1 MLKNKTHIMKSKLLQ
16 IATLF
21 ALPFSLFAQDSTG
34 TSWKDK
40 LPFDISGSVDV
51 YTQTN
56 FAPKAGNEVSHEAF
70 SYNANTFNLGMA
82 NLMISKDF
90 GKVGF
95 MADLAFGPRASVA
108 NGDEFAGVIKQLYLT
123 YKPAEFVELTLGNFS
138 TYFGYEVIEPTGNF
152 QYSTSLAF
160 QNGPFYHTGFKANF
174 TKDKWNF
181 MVAAMSPNDAK
192 EVWSRRKYVG
202 SQLGYTGDNGG
213 AYLNYVGGNHV
224 DAGDEFIQKSFRH
237 SLDLTGTYN
246 VGKEKGGLVGINAA
260 LHYQSDKLYTGE
272 TAKTKYYTTYLY
284 AQGPVAE
291 WASLGGR
298 VGYFGDPDALAGI
311 GSKNFYDFT
320 VNANLTVGPMT
331 FIPEV
336 RVKYSN
342 ESIFYKND
350 GGASKVQPTMLLA
363 AVLSF

>member
-1 MLKNKTHIMKSKLLQ
+1 MKSKLL
-16 IATLF
+16 LF
-21 ALPFSLFAQDSTG
+21 ASVLTLPFASSAEETSESS
-34 TSWKDK
+34 SWKDK

-70 SYNANTFNLGMA
+70 SYNANSFNLGMA
-82 NLMISKDF
+82 NLMLSKDY

-95 MADLAFGPRASVA
+95 MVDLAFGPRAAVA

-123 YKPAEFVELTLGNFS
+123 YKPADFVELTLGNFS
-138 TYFGYEVIEPTGNF
+138 TFFGYEVIEPTNF

-174 TKDKWNF
+174 TKDKFNF
-181 MVAAMSPNDAK
+181 MVAAMSPNDVK
-192 EVWSRRKYVG
+192 EVWSRRKFVG
-202 SQLGYTGDNGG
+202 SQLGYTADNGG
-213 AYLNYVGGNHV
+213 VYLNYVGGNHV
-224 DAGDEFIQKSFRH
+224 EAGDEFIQKSFRH
-237 SLDLTGTYN
+237 SLDLTGTVN
-246 VGKEKGGLVGINAA
+246 IGKEKGGLLGINAA
-260 LHYQSDKLYTGE
+260 LHYQNDKLITDE
-272 TAKTKYYTTYLY
+272 VVKTKYFTTYLY
-284 AQGPVAE
+284 AQGAVAE
-291 WASLGGR
+291 WASIGGR

-336 RVKYSN
+336 RVKYAN
-342 ESIFYKND
+342 EEIFFKND
-350 GGASKVQPTMLLA
+350 GSGSKIQPTMLLA